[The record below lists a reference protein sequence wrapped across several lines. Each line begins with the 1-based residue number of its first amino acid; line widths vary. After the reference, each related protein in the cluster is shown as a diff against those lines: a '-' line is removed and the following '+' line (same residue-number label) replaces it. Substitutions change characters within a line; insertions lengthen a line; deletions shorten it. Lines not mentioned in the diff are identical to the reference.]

1 MRLTKLNSEL
11 LGEPVKL
18 IAILLFTIFLGL
30 FLTEMYSLAI
40 NSQEQSSAELNIE
53 RVKPGTS
60 QEELNKKSPIFKAA
74 LFGVYVP
81 VNLSGQDIKESMLDL
96 EIVGI
101 MYSPEKNASQVLI
114 RSAGGQERLY
124 VIGDSLPGGATIKSI
139 NEQDIVV
146 LHNGALESI
155 KLPKNQLHFD
165 GPVKPLFKD

>member
-1 MRLTKLNSEL
+1 MRLNKLYSEL
-11 LGEPVKL
+11 VGEPVKL
-18 IAILLFTIFLGL
+18 IALFLFSIFLAL
-30 FLTEMYSLAI
+30 FLVEIYSLATK
-40 NSQEQSSAELNIE
+40 SQGDDSIELNQSTAKKDI
-53 RVKPGTS
+53 V
-60 QEELNKKSPIFKAA
+60 QESLNKNSAVFKTA
-74 LFGVYVP
+74 LFGIYVP

-101 MYSPEKNASQVLI
+101 MYSPVKDASQVLI
-114 RSAGGQERLY
+114 RSAGGEERLY
-124 VIGDSLPGGATIKSI
+124 VIGDDLPGGATIKSI